1 MVDLISFDIDGTLVT
16 GNGPGPIT
24 LEMVRRAQEQGHTI
38 GSCSDRPVTD
48 QKNMWATQI
57 LLEPSFTVLKHRLD
71 TVMAQY
77 PGYDNYYHI
86 GDTDMDKHF
95 AEVHNFT
102 FQQVQ
107 TMDPHHW
114 MANEVGDVLWGP
126 QGRGSMPFTVNQV
139 EQLGAN
145 ANGAAAAAA
154 PGQDTNGLTDPN
166 EEYAGG

>member
-1 MVDLISFDIDGTLVT
+1 MPNLISFDIDGTLVT

-48 QKNMWATQI
+48 QKNMWATLI
-57 LLEPSFTVLKHRLD
+57 GIEPAFTVLKHRLD

-77 PGYDNYYHI
+77 PGHENYYHI

-95 AEVHNFT
+95 AELHNFT

-107 TMDPHHW
+107 TMDPHAW
-114 MANEVGDVLWGP
+114 MANENGEVLWGP
-126 QGRGSMPFTVNQV
+126 QGRGALPNTTVLV
-139 EQLGAN
+139 EQYSAG
-145 ANGAAAAAA
+145 GVGGTVAA
-154 PGQDTNGLTDPN
+154 PVQDTNGLTDPN
-166 EEYAGG
+166 DEYAGG